1 MTARIRKAVITA
13 AGLGTRLLPNTKE
26 IPKEML
32 PVFDLDPNGSLCLKP
47 VIHKVFETLYEAGI
61 REFCFIV
68 GRGKRAIEDYFT
80 PDPLFLHLVRE
91 KRLEERALALE
102 RFYNMI
108 LDSKIYFIN
117 QPVPRGFGDAVL
129 TAEGF
134 VGGEPFILHAGD
146 DVVLS
151 RGNDHVKRLLEVY
164 GEYGGDVVLLAEE
177 VEDPR
182 AYGVIVPEPVGGRG
196 DVVRIADIVEK
207 PREPPSNL
215 AVIGIYVLHPRIFD
229 VLRRTEPDEKGELQL
244 TDGIRLML
252 REGGRGYALLLRRG
266 EKRLDVGTPH
276 SYYRAITESYRY
288 YSGVRG
294 GLEGRLGNRSRL
306 RGP

>member
-1 MTARIRKAVITA
+1 MHIRKAVVTA

-32 PVFDLDPNGSLCLKP
+32 PVFDLDPNGSICLKP

-80 PDPLFLHLVRE
+80 PDPLFLHMVR
-91 KRLEERALALE
+91 RRGLERRALALE

-108 LDSKIYFIN
+108 LNSKIYFIN
-117 QPVPRGFGDAVL
+117 QPEPRGFGDAVL

-134 VGGEPFILHAGD
+134 VGEEPFVLHAGD

-151 RGNDHVKRLLEVY
+151 RGNDHVKRLLRVY
-164 GEYGGDVVLLAEE
+164 EEYGGDVALISEK

-182 AYGVIVPEPVGGRG
+182 MYGVIVPRPIKGRD
-196 DVVRIADIVEK
+196 DVVEIADIVEK
-207 PREPPSNL
+207 PEKPPSNF
-215 AVIGIYVLHPRIFD
+215 AVIGIYVLSPKIFD
-229 VLRRTEPDEKGELQL
+229 ALRRTEPDMKGELQL
-244 TDGIRLML
+244 TDGIRRVLK
-252 REGGRGYALLLRRG
+252 EGGNGYALLLKSG

-276 SYYRAITESYRY
+276 SYYRAITESYEY
-288 YSGVRG
+288 YSGVR
-294 GLEGRLGNRSRL
+294 ER
-306 RGP
+306 P